1 MRILAA
7 ALIALSSLL
16 VCGAPGAVTIG
27 QTDNFEDGTTQGW
40 VTGLLGAVNP
50 VPPTNVATGGPAGG
64 NDNYL
69 RLSSLGG
76 TGPGSRLVGINLT
89 QWGGDYTSAGVVAIA
104 MDVNNLGATD
114 LFLRLMFEDPTVGP
128 PSNTAFSTEAILLPA
143 GSGWTSVIF
152 PILATDLTAG
162 LGSVAAALSDATTL
176 RLFHGTSA
184 AFPGE
189 AVAAALGVDNISA
202 LGSDGSGG
210 GGGGGTSVPEPGALG
225 LLGLG
230 LAGLAMRRRR
240 R

>member
-1 MRILAA
+1 MRTLAT
-7 ALIALSSLL
+7 ALVALSSLL
-16 VCGAPGAVTIG
+16 MCGAPGAVTIG

-40 VTGLLGAVNP
+40 VTALLGAASP
-50 VPPTNVATGGPAGG
+50 VPPTNVATGGPAGAD
-64 NDNYL
+64 DNYL

-76 TGPGSRLVGINLT
+76 AGAGSRLVGINPT
-89 QWGGDYTSAGVVAIA
+89 QWGGDYTAAGVVAIS

-114 LFLRLMFEDPTVGP
+114 LFLRLLFEDPTAGP

-143 GSGWTSVIF
+143 GSGWTSVMF

-162 LGSVAAALSDATTL
+162 LGSVAGALANATTL
-176 RLFHGTSA
+176 RLFHSSSA
-184 AFPGE
+184 TFPGE

-202 LGSDGSGG
+202 LGSDGG